1 MEEEENYEQIIS
13 KVKEAV
19 NSPEFSDILIRS
31 KNKTFHCH
39 KIILSS
45 REGGWGIEQSL
56 ASTNI
61 LHWPDSREF
70 LQDRTLVNSYK
81 ILWEGL
87 WHSSWLMSRPV
98 LKIW

>member
-1 MEEEENYEQIIS
+1 MEEEENYERIIS

-45 REGGWGIEQSL
+45 REGGLGIVQSL

-61 LHWPDSREF
+61 VHQISRT
-70 LQDRTLVNSYK
+70 TLWK
-81 ILWEGL
+81 GFCTGFILE
-87 WHSSWLMSRPV
+87 
-98 LKIW
+98 KD